1 MTTVYKKGDKAPYI
15 ASIQRALNE
24 IMKLNLLKDG
34 DFGAKT
40 ENALKSWQQAH
51 NFPVTGIHSGPG
63 AIVLDEYIA
72 RRFFTKKDFADAA
85 EKLKVDVA
93 CIYAVQ
99 EVEAGGDGFAADG
112 SLDLLFER
120 HIFKKQL
127 DTRLTRM
134 SKAELD
140 ALAVKIG
147 LKILP
152 GQQPIAA
159 IQEHL
164 EKTQSD
170 IYNKSPGGYIGGMS
184 ENNRLKKAALIHNEA
199 ALCSASWGMFQ
210 IMGFH
215 YLALGFKSA
224 EQMVAFY
231 QQSERNQLLSFCDF
245 VLADTRLIN
254 ALRVKD
260 WASFAKAYNGPQY
273 AKNQYDVKMAAAF
286 AKHSAKA

>member
-1 MTTVYKKGDKAPYI
+1 MTTVYKKGDNAPYV

-40 ENALKSWQQAH
+40 ENALKAWQQAH

-63 AIVLDEYIA
+63 AVVLDEYIA
-72 RRFFTKKDFADAA
+72 RRFFTKKDFSDAA
-85 EKLKVDVA
+85 AKLKVEVA

-99 EVEAGGDGFAADG
+99 EVEAGGDGFASDG

-120 HIFKKQL
+120 HIFKKQF
-127 DTRLTRM
+127 DVRLAKMT
-134 SKAELD
+134 KAELD
-140 ALAVKIG
+140 ALVVKIG
-147 LKILP
+147 LKLLP
-152 GQQPIAA
+152 GQQLVPA
-159 IQEHL
+159 IQSHL

-170 IYNKSPGGYIGGMS
+170 IYNKTPGGYVGGVA
-184 ENNRLKKAALIHNEA
+184 ENKRLQKAAFIHKEA

-215 YLALGFKSA
+215 YLTLGFKSA

-245 VLADTRLIN
+245 VLADSRLIN
-254 ALRVKD
+254 ALRAKD

-273 AKNQYDVKMAAAF
+273 AKNQYDVKMSAAYT
-286 AKHSAKA
+286 KHSAKV